1 MTKRLIAAGIFFC
14 AAYYTIV
21 GALLYLAPSYFF
33 QNIGP
38 IGAFNPHYERDA
50 GSFILP
56 LGLAL
61 FFAVRDPYAFWP
73 ITTLAGVASLL
84 HFGSHAIDGVR
95 SFSQAATL
103 AFFFAVAVILFV
115 PAIAVAVNAKAKRN
129 LARDA

>member
-21 GALLYLAPSYFF
+21 GALLYLAPGYFF

-38 IGAFNPHYERDA
+38 IGAFNPHYERDT

-61 FFAVRDPYAFWP
+61 FFATRDPYAFWP
-73 ITTLAGVASLL
+73 ITTLGGVASLL
-84 HFGSHAIDGVR
+84 HFGSHAMEGVH
-95 SFSQAATL
+95 SLAQAATL
-103 AFFFAVAVILFV
+103 VFFFAVAVILFV
-115 PAIAVAVNAKAKRN
+115 PAIVVAVNAKAKRDLSRN
-129 LARDA
+129 A